1 MATITTTIREPK
13 TFQQI
18 QDQQNELGKNQT
30 FQFQPV

>member
-18 QDQQNELGKNQT
+18 QDQQNELGKIKRWNL
-30 FQFQPV
+30 